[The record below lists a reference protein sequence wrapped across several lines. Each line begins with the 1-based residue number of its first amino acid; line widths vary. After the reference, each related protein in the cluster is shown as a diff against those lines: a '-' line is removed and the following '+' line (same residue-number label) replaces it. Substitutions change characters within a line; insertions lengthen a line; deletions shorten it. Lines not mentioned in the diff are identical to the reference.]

1 MVNRDK
7 SGRSGRRLGSQKLGT
22 VTADTAG
29 LPSAARAVAGIS
41 SARMRLEAK
50 SHTKALALAEGKI
63 LWYLEQ

>member
-1 MVNRDK
+1 
-7 SGRSGRRLGSQKLGT
+7 
-22 VTADTAG
+22 
-29 LPSAARAVAGIS
+29 VAGIS